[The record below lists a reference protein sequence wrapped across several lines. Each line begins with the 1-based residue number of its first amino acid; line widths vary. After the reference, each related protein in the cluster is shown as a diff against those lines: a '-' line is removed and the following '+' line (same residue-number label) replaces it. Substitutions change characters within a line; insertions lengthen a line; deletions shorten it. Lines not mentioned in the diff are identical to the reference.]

1 MWESLERL
9 QKILSA
15 RGIASR
21 RDAEQLILD
30 GRVTVDGLPAEL
42 GQRADPSVQTI
53 CVDGQPIRTSLE
65 ERVYIMLN
73 KPRGYVTT
81 VRDERGRKTVMD
93 LLGDVGAGLWPVGR
107 LDYLSQGLLLLTN
120 DGEVT
125 RRLTHPSF
133 EVEKVYHVWVRGQDI
148 ERQAEDMAGELL
160 LDGVPIKPALVRI
173 LRTESSGE
181 RVLEVRITE
190 GRNRQVRRM
199 CAACDLEVLRLM
211 RVGEGE
217 LVLGDLRAGDWRY
230 LTEEEITYLRGI

>member
-1 MWESLERL
+1 MERL

-21 RDAEQLILD
+21 REAEQLILD
-30 GRVTVDGLPAEL
+30 GRVTVDGQPAEL
-42 GQRADPSVQTI
+42 GQRVDPSAQTI
-53 CVDGQPIRTSLE
+53 CVDGQPIAASLD

-93 LLGDVGAGLWPVGR
+93 LLGDAGAGLWPVGR

-133 EVEKVYHVWVRGQDI
+133 EVEKVYHVWVRGENI
-148 ERQAEDMAGELL
+148 PRQAEAMAGEIT
-160 LDGVPIKPALVRI
+160 LDGVRIKSALVRV
-173 LRTESSGE
+173 LRVESSGE
-181 RVLEVRITE
+181 SVLEVRVTE

-199 CAACDLEVLRLM
+199 CAACDLEVLRLV

-217 LVLGDLRAGDWRY
+217 LTLGDLKAGDWRY
-230 LTEEEITYLRGI
+230 LTAEEITYLQGI

>member
-1 MWESLERL
+1 MWGSLERL

-53 CVDGQPIRTSLE
+53 CVDGQPIVATLDA
-65 ERVYIMLN
+65 RVYVMLN

-93 LLGDVGAGLWPVGR
+93 LLGDAGAGLWPVGR

-133 EVEKVYHVWVRGQDI
+133 EVEKVYHVWVRGADI
-148 ERQAEDMAGELL
+148 PRQAEAMAGDIF
-160 LDGVPIKPALVRI
+160 LDGVRIKPAQVRV
-173 LRTESSGE
+173 LRIEPSGAC
-181 RVLEVRITE
+181 VLEVRVTE

-199 CAACDLEVLRLM
+199 CAACDLEVLRLV
-211 RVGEGE
+211 RAREGE
-217 LVLGDLRAGDWRY
+217 LVLGDLKAGDWRY
-230 LTEEEITYLRGI
+230 LTADEITYLRGI